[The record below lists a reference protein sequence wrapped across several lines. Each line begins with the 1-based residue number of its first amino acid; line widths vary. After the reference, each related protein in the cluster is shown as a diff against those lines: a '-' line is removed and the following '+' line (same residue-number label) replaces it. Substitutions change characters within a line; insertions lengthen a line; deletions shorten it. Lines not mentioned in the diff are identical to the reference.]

1 MGAILSCLSFS
12 LVGLFAIYKLLALI
26 NHAEYSVQKN
36 THNEYFEATYPF
48 GHEDGFAVAVG
59 VTDYFTQDKS
69 TKVSL
74 EDPSIGTVKFY
85 LKSWGENAHSDDLF
99 LELETRECQTSDFN
113 DVEGSNKDSIFYPT
127 NPRTE
132 SDLLQYALRMKCLKN
147 PSDLVLWGNYDLP
160 SAANLVLTFEKCDP
174 HKSEVECK
182 SDEEITE
189 WLEFKYLVGIWNS
202 KNFV

>member
-1 MGAILSCLSFS
+1 
-12 LVGLFAIYKLLALI
+12 
-26 NHAEYSVQKN
+26 
-36 THNEYFEATYPF
+36 
-48 GHEDGFAVAVG
+48 
-59 VTDYFTQDKS
+59 
-69 TKVSL
+69 
-74 EDPSIGTVKFY
+74 
-85 LKSWGENAHSDDLF
+85 
-99 LELETRECQTSDFN
+99 
-113 DVEGSNKDSIFYPT
+113 
-127 NPRTE
+127 
-132 SDLLQYALRMKCLKN
+132 MKCLKN